1 MYMVIF
7 RDLSLLMHCL
17 DPAPYIGNVMTQPV
31 NDDPWIFCKIVSV
44 TRSLTFSPSCRK
56 DEWDEKTKEVW
67 IAWRTRHG
75 PTRLGVVFLFVGVCG
90 AKSRQNKICVTE
102 VYDHMILLA
111 CIIWY
116 HVFLHTIDI
125 MLYYISSLV
134 IWLESWCFIVFLSML
149 PCYCICGMCLIYDD
163 DISFGIVPFL
173 DCNDL
178 RDHTVKGP
186 FCVKELSLLQQSC
199 ACWYLSWILSIS
211 VAVTSNNYDPP
222 PKKTKKRKTL
232 ILIFIKRYDAVC
244 QQGVGLENVFN
255 IV

>member
-90 AKSRQNKICVTE
+90 AKSRQNKICVTM

-116 HVFLHTIDI
+116 HVFFSYNRYNVVLYFIPGYKIRIMMFHCYSFNAPMLLYLWYVSNIWWWYIIWYRTISG
-125 MLYYISSLV
+125 LQRF
-134 IWLESWCFIVFLSML
+134 ER
-149 PCYCICGMCLIYDD
+149 PHRKR
-163 DISFGIVPFL
+163 PFL
-173 DCNDL
+173 CEGILLVAAIL
-178 RDHTVKGP
+178 R
-186 FCVKELSLLQQSC
+186 LL
-199 ACWYLSWILSIS
+199 I
-211 VAVTSNNYDPP
+211 
-222 PKKTKKRKTL
+222 
-232 ILIFIKRYDAVC
+232 C
-244 QQGVGLENVFN
+244 QLNFVHKCGCYMK
-255 IV
+255 